1 MKIKRLFFIAI
12 AVMLMGAT
20 ASASG
25 FKFGIKAGANFNS
38 LHFSE
43 EGLKND
49 FKDSDNRTGYNLG
62 VMCEFTVPIIGI
74 GVDASVMYVHRPT
87 LETQDGSQKFKRD
100 YLEIPVNLKYKLGL
114 PAVSH
119 IISPYIFTGPSFA
132 FKMSKSEIEN
142 LINDKKCDI
151 AWNLGLGVEL
161 VKHVQIGA
169 SYGWGITKIVNKIAK
184 EGEPAG
190 TGRNN
195 CWTVTAEYLF

>member
-1 MKIKRLFFIAI
+1 M
-12 AVMLMGAT
+12 
-20 ASASG
+20 
-25 FKFGIKAGANFNS
+25 
-38 LHFSE
+38 HFSE

-62 VMCEFTVPIIGI
+62 VMCEFTVPVIGI

-195 CWTVTAEYLF
+195 CWTVTAAYLF

>member
-1 MKIKRLFFIAI
+1 MKIKRLLFIAI

-87 LETQDGSQKFKRD
+87 LETQDGSQ
-100 YLEIPVNLKYKLGL
+100 
-114 PAVSH
+114 
-119 IISPYIFTGPSFA
+119 
-132 FKMSKSEIEN
+132 
-142 LINDKKCDI
+142 
-151 AWNLGLGVEL
+151 
-161 VKHVQIGA
+161 
-169 SYGWGITKIVNKIAK
+169 
-184 EGEPAG
+184 
-190 TGRNN
+190 
-195 CWTVTAEYLF
+195 